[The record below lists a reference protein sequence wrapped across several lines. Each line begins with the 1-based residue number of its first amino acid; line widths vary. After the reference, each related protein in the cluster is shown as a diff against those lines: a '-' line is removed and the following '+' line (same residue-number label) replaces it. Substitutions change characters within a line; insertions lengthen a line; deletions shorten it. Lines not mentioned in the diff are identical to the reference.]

1 MSREETPGRGA
12 RATRLWAF
20 AFGVTVVVQLVA
32 LYAPRTPHV
41 TAPELTDKVVHGLL
55 FAVPLAVG
63 LRAGL
68 SARWLTVAF
77 LVHAPVSELVQYAA
91 LPQRSGDPWDAV
103 LDVIGVLVVL
113 VGWALRPGGRYRR
126 TARLAIPH
134 QPR

>member
-1 MSREETPGRGA
+1 MSHEERPVVGA
-12 RATRLWAF
+12 PTGRLWAV
-20 AFGVTVVVQLVA
+20 AFGVAVIAQLVA
-32 LYAPRTPHV
+32 LYAPSTPSV
-41 TAPELTDKVVHGLL
+41 AAPEMTDKVVHGLL

-68 SARWLTVAF
+68 PATWLAVAF
-77 LVHAPVSELVQYAA
+77 LVHAPVSELVQYAV

-103 LDVIGVLVVL
+103 VDVVGVLVVL
-113 VGWALRPGGRYRR
+113 VGWGLRPGGRYRR